1 MAFEYWLKMSNN
13 NLIFMI
19 LFVITILG
27 VLILYKLTDEKNKN
41 PIEKQSSKV
50 TVERFQLVAL
60 ILIFAVAVAVRV
72 WRFGDVPAGMNQD
85 GAMGAVD
92 ALAISQYGT
101 DRFGMWMPA
110 HLTAWGFG
118 QMSALLTYLTVP
130 FIKIFG
136 LSVIVARLP
145 LLLVSLASLY
155 VLYLFGTKLV
165 NKNFGLILLAFAAI
179 NPWQITQS
187 RWAIDCNLFPHFLL
201 FGMYFLYLGLKKTRY
216 IFVSMVFFGL
226 SMYSYGVALYTV
238 PIFLAVAF
246 LYLLITRSVKIS
258 HTILAALTYILV
270 SLPFLTVMFI
280 NIFKLKTI
288 NTPLVTMPFFP
299 NSMRSNDILFFS
311 TDIIKQFVANFNSF
325 FNIAFLQR
333 SDFIWNSI
341 PEYATLYICSLPL
354 IIFGMVML
362 FMKIFKKT
370 EKNAENKL
378 RKNGMF
384 LVVSFFVAALA
395 CGLITNNVNIN
406 RINVVFYPLIFFAAY
421 GIYELFRRIRFSL
434 VIILVIFSV
443 LFGSFTTAYFA
454 PNEEFSRSFYSG
466 FGKALDYVQEMNYDR
481 IYVTQNTQYETSTN
495 VSEIMTMFFLFS
507 DAKYSQGQKVLIDKQ
522 GKQLLPYVE
531 RYNYVQFSAIQI
543 DPNEKAVY
551 IINNSELGFFNQSKF
566 EIKTFDY
573 YSAIIPKILL
583 VQK

>member
-1 MAFEYWLKMSNN
+1 MAFEYWLKMSSNN
-13 NLIFMI
+13 FIFMI

-27 VLILYKLTDEKNKN
+27 VLILYKLTYEKNKN
-41 PIEKQSSKV
+41 PIEKLSSKV
-50 TVERFQLVAL
+50 IVSRFQILAL
-60 ILIFAVAVAVRV
+60 ILIFAVAIAVRV
-72 WRFGDVPAGMNQD
+72 WRFGEVPAGMNQD

-92 ALAISQYGT
+92 ALALSQYGT
-101 DRFGMWMPA
+101 DRFGMWLPA

-118 QMSALLTYLTVP
+118 QMSALLSYLTVP

-145 LLLVSLASLY
+145 LLLVSLASLG

-216 IFVSMVFFGL
+216 IFISMVFFGL

-238 PIFLAVAF
+238 PIFLSVAF

-288 NTPLVTMPFFP
+288 YTPLVTMPFFP

-311 TDIIKQFVANFNSF
+311 TDITKQFIANFNSF

-333 SDFIWNSI
+333 SDFIWNSM

-354 IIFGMVML
+354 IVFGMVML
-362 FMKIFKKT
+362 FIKIFKKT
-370 EKNAENKL
+370 EKNSENKL

-406 RINVVFYPLIFFAAY
+406 RINVVFYPLIIFAAY

-466 FGKALDYVQEMNYDR
+466 FGKALDYVQDMNYDR
-481 IYVTQNTQYETSTN
+481 IYVTQNTQYETATN
-495 VSEIMTMFFLFS
+495 VSEIMTMFFHEI
-507 DAKYSQGQKVLIDKQ
+507 DAKYFQGQKVMFDKQ

-531 RYNYVQFSAIQI
+531 RYNYVQFVAMQI

-551 IINNSELGFFNQSKF
+551 VINNSELGFFNASKF

-583 VQK
+583 VRK